1 MPSALHELH
10 ARVPVLVHSLMLPC
24 AGSCVWHVPLSAH
37 GYPGRAYACVCT
49 QPKPIVSGAAAG
61 NAPQIGIGSLA
72 TVELR
77 GRLGAV
83 VYGESAVLPDVLIFD
98 APTGKEIR

>member
-1 MPSALHELH
+1 MMPSVLHELH
-10 ARVPVLVHSLMLPC
+10 AHVPVRSLMLPC

-49 QPKPIVSGAAAG
+49 QPKPIVSGTG
-61 NAPQIGIGSLA
+61 EAPQIGICSLA

-77 GRLGAV
+77 GRFGDV